1 MSLAD
6 LLARL
11 HVAQFDVDA
20 GQVLDALWLA
30 SQARGLSLHA
40 GAEAPPVAPAPASA
54 PRQDSQTDKV
64 QKDNQGKRP
73 APLPAPLARHADVDI
88 FPAIGQ
94 LPSPTTVRASP
105 VTLPAPRAL
114 ENRLALMRALRPLS
128 QRWPSH
134 QYAQI
139 DEERTAQSCIRV
151 GANNMHLMVPVFKPQ
166 RERWFDVELVLE
178 DEPSAELWHDMLSEF
193 AEMLRQTGAF
203 GRVRQWRLRF
213 DDKGGP
219 AHLENAYGSGAT
231 AGSLLGKAARRLLIF
246 ASTGA
251 SRRWTDG
258 SNAKVLAPWMGDNC
272 VVLLQLTAPE
282 RWARSA
288 IGEPQALA
296 STTTAGAQAGALNVE
311 AHWWKMGQQGEPA
324 ETLPLPVITLT
335 PGALAQWANMQMAR
349 GRSSPAYL
357 MSVAGAANAGEGDLV
372 PEPDVSRAVALLKYE
387 SPEIFK
393 LAVLLCTG
401 PFTLTVARLVQ
412 AIKFAGNTDP
422 GMLAELIRCGL
433 VVPQTAGTP
442 SDTPYFAVRP
452 VARDLLLRSLR
463 DSEATQ
469 LARELQRQ
477 VSQQVSSFAGSGV
490 QSAQLIADEDGKHH
504 LPEWAKPF
512 ASLAT
517 SLLGLPQDAH
527 AARQQLADFLSSI
540 DQPTVQA
547 IARLAATSQAVSPSA
562 FVPAIW
568 ERLLTARLVY
578 RRDDGTWAFAPHIR
592 SLLANQQALPTGDDG
607 EWLEAALAVLQS
619 MAQAFYGGH
628 LMGDGDGSGRMRDEL
643 RSWMSDRV
651 AALEHILFKVAHV
664 FWGSVRTVLI
674 TGEDPFQH
682 RDLVADR
689 AAFDKYLADLRDWAH
704 DAGSSRRSA
713 VPWAVRN
720 ITNAV
725 RLLDAREPE
734 RLEELAPFDMSDQVQ
749 AFIAPSSSYFAGDG
763 ATAGHDAEMALLKW
777 LHTDEVATALAPYCS
792 IFYNRFA
799 ADGMSEFAL
808 ADNYADY
815 IAGLI
820 DVWAEV
826 VEHIFSHH
834 NPSALVMKDA
844 VSVDSLTQVMR
855 RFPHH
860 GIALSTDIPRQD
872 LRETGEG
879 LRKWTI
885 PPDSYHL
892 LIGALGTVVVQALQS
907 RLAFGP
913 RRPRV
918 LWVDDEPDNNTTER
932 KYDLAEGNVEY
943 TLATTTEEGLACTRD
958 ALFDVVISDMGR
970 VGDRHAGYTLLEALR
985 RDGNKVPF
993 VIYSSRSRPQDDD
1006 EARRRGAVGR
1016 TGWSP
1021 KLPVLFLKAVMAR
1034 QAVLDRP
1041 VSVRSLVQYAAW
1053 RFPEK
1058 KQNPELAEYLAPR
1071 LDPMKYPTLLDVD
1084 RAVTPASGAMKVFAA
1099 SNEGYSDTDTGML
1112 FVALLLSDP
1121 VLRTPFLGGET
1132 WAMLEK
1138 YLPLLVP
1145 EAAPK
1150 VMVEAYDA
1158 DSSALIE
1165 QLDEHVRAGRLPS
1178 IRQQIEAALNKTI
1191 NSADWIVQASSYM
1204 TYETEDEQGV
1214 LLGWNFPSQGSW
1226 FEAIGN
1232 ELGTLHATSTLDI
1245 EVEVRCTFQFSAQG
1259 SSGESLGSLGYLHA
1273 RRKVRFR
1280 ADAELVF
1287 SGLATSS
1294 PTLDLVEFEHIVEHV
1309 DFGNVE
1315 APLEGDGS
1323 M

>member
-54 PRQDSQTDKV
+54 PRQDSQTDTV
-64 QKDNQGKRP
+64 QKVNQAKRP
-73 APLPAPLARHADVDI
+73 APVPAPLARRADVDI

-178 DEPSAELWHDMLSEF
+178 DEPSVELWHDMLSEF

-311 AHWWKMGQQGEPA
+311 AHWWKMGQQGEPV

-387 SPEIFK
+387 SPEIFR

-401 PFTLTVARLVQ
+401 PFTLAVARLVQ

-592 SLLANQQALPTGDDG
+592 NLFAQRAAPDG
-607 EWLEAALAVLQS
+607 EDGDWLETALAVLQS
-619 MAQAFYGGH
+619 MALSFHVGH
-628 LMGDGDGSGRMRDEL
+628 LMGDDEGRSRMRAEL
-643 RSWMSDRV
+643 RSWKGERA
-651 AALEHILFKVAHV
+651 AALEHWLHMSEYV
-664 FWGSVRTVLI
+664 FWHPVRTVLI
-674 TGEDPFQH
+674 TGEDPCQH
-682 RDLVADR
+682 RDPVAER
-689 AAFDKYLADLRDWAH
+689 AAYDKYLAALLDWAQGP
-704 DAGSSRRSA
+704 DSRTRSA
-713 VPWAVRN
+713 APWAVRDLR
-720 ITNAV
+720 NAV
-725 RLLDAREPE
+725 RLLDAREAE
-734 RLEELAPFDMSDQVQ
+734 RLEELAPSDIGNHVH
-749 AFIAPSSSYFAGDG
+749 AFILQSSALFAGNEAG
-763 ATAGHDAEMALLKW
+763 RETETAVLEW
-777 LHTDEVATALAPYCS
+777 LRTDEVANAVSPYCS
-792 IFYNRFA
+792 KFFNRFA
-799 ADGMSEFAL
+799 SDGMSEFAL
-808 ADNYADY
+808 SDNYSEY
-815 IAGLI
+815 IARLI
-820 DVWAEV
+820 EVWKKA
-826 VEHIFSHH
+826 VEQLFSRHK
-834 NPSALVMKDA
+834 PSELAMEYA
-844 VSVDSLTQVMR
+844 ISVESLAR
-855 RFPHH
+855 LKERFPHM
-860 GIALSTDIPRQD
+860 GIAMSHGNKTDPTSID
-872 LRETGEG
+872 AGKALM
-879 LRKWTI
+879 KWTI
-885 PPDSYHL
+885 PPDNYYM
-892 LIGALGTVVVQALQS
+892 LIGVLGKVVVQALHE
-907 RLAFGP
+907 RLAHAP

-918 LWVDDEPDNNTTER
+918 LWVDDSPDNNMDER
-932 KYDLAEGNVEY
+932 AYGLAEGKVLY
-943 TLATTTEEGLACTRD
+943 TLAATTEHGLAYARE
-958 ALFDVVISDMGR
+958 ALFDAVISDMGR
-970 VGDRHAGYTLLEALR
+970 PGDRHAGFTLLEALR

-993 VIYSSRSRPQDDD
+993 IIYSSGTRAHDDD
-1006 EARRRGAVGR
+1006 EARRRGALGR
-1016 TGWSP
+1016 TGSARE
-1021 KLPVLFLKAVMAR
+1021 LPALVMKAVMAR

-1053 RFPEK
+1053 RFPDM
-1058 KQNPELAEYLAPR
+1058 KQNPELADHLAPQ
-1071 LDPMKYPTLLDVD
+1071 LDELKYPTLLDID
-1084 RAVTPASGAMKVFAA
+1084 RSVTLAWRAMMDYAA
-1099 SNEGYSDTDTGML
+1099 KQEILSDTGNGL
-1112 FVALLLSDP
+1112 LIVALVLCDP
-1121 VLRTPFLGGET
+1121 ALRYRFGRET
-1132 WAMLEK
+1132 AAMLEK
-1138 YLPLLVP
+1138 Y
-1145 EAAPK
+1145 
-1150 VMVEAYDA
+1150 
-1158 DSSALIE
+1158 
-1165 QLDEHVRAGRLPS
+1165 
-1178 IRQQIEAALNKTI
+1178 
-1191 NSADWIVQASSYM
+1191 
-1204 TYETEDEQGV
+1204 
-1214 LLGWNFPSQGSW
+1214 
-1226 FEAIGN
+1226 
-1232 ELGTLHATSTLDI
+1232 
-1245 EVEVRCTFQFSAQG
+1245 
-1259 SSGESLGSLGYLHA
+1259 
-1273 RRKVRFR
+1273 
-1280 ADAELVF
+1280 
-1287 SGLATSS
+1287 
-1294 PTLDLVEFEHIVEHV
+1294 
-1309 DFGNVE
+1309 
-1315 APLEGDGS
+1315 APLF
-1323 M
+1323 